1 MAEIDAVVVCL
12 PNELHAQTAVAA
24 IERGKHIYLE
34 KPIAL
39 SLEEAE
45 RAGRCARA
53 RRCGRNDGVQPALQ
67 SPLSRAASR
76 SLFASTVTGWWLEPC
91 SRRRKS
97 ISRNGSG
104 SVGEGAVNCWIKPS
118 HHFDLVRFLFEDE
131 IAEAPRSFIRTAARM
146 TPRS

>member
-45 RAGRCARA
+45 RPPPRE
-53 RRCGRNDGVQPALQ
+53 
-67 SPLSRAASR
+67 SASVW
-76 SLFASTVTGWWLEPC
+76 SE
-91 SRRRKS
+91 
-97 ISRNGSG
+97 
-104 SVGEGAVNCWIKPS
+104 
-118 HHFDLVRFLFEDE
+118 
-131 IAEAPRSFIRTAARM
+131 
-146 TPRS
+146 